1 MPSYARTGKPAFSA
15 HLLLRPLQYAFYDW
29 TREIPRW
36 KRVLVWAGLFIQGYA
51 LWAAVT
57 RSLTIPRTWPHD
69 MELMAAIWLIFA
81 AAGLLLN
88 GILTSELVLKT
99 AMQSDLAAAR
109 RIQDTLHPHAQ
120 LVLPGY
126 DIGHSYTPYR
136 AVGGDYFDV
145 VELRDGRTL
154 FAMADVA
161 GKGMPAALLAAN
173 VQAMVRSIAAD
184 DPDPLSLATRINQH
198 LNRYTPDDRFVTAI
212 FIVLE
217 QQSGALTYVNAG
229 HNAPVLTGTGAVTT
243 LGASGVPLGLFAD
256 ATYDSG
262 TAVLEPGG
270 ALLLYTDGLPDSIRG
285 DDPEARIRDAMSA
298 TGAGPTM
305 ASLAALVDRRLNADD
320 ITMVLVRRRSA

>member
-1 MPSYARTGKPAFSA
+1 M
-15 HLLLRPLQYAFYDW
+15 
-29 TREIPRW
+29 
-36 KRVLVWAGLFIQGYA
+36 
-51 LWAAVT
+51 
-57 RSLTIPRTWPHD
+57 
-69 MELMAAIWLIFA
+69 
-81 AAGLLLN
+81 
-88 GILTSELVLKT
+88 
-99 AMQSDLAAAR
+99 
-109 RIQDTLHPHAQ
+109 
-120 LVLPGY
+120 
-126 DIGHSYTPYR
+126 
-136 AVGGDYFDV
+136 
-145 VELRDGRTL
+145 
-154 FAMADVA
+154 
-161 GKGMPAALLAAN
+161 
-173 VQAMVRSIAAD
+173 
-184 DPDPLSLATRINQH
+184 SLATRINQH